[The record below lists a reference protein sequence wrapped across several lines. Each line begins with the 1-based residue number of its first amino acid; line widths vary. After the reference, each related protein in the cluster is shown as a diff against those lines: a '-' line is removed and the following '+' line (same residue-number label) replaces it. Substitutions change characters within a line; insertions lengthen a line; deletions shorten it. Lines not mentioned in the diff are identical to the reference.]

1 MAVKVRPLHDR
12 LIIERIED
20 TEEKIG
26 GIIIPDIAKE
36 KP

>member
-20 TEEKIG
+20 RDQRMCL
-26 GIIIPDIAKE
+26 IPSWLVRLT
-36 KP
+36 